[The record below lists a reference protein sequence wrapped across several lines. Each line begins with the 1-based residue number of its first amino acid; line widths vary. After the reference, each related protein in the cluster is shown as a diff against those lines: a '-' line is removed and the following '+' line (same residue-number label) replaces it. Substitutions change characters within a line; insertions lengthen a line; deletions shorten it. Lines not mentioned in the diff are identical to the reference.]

1 MIDPKNISQMSYDFE
16 TGKMT
21 MTLRKSIV
29 MDGTNRSAVSMSCT
43 YEKFVE
49 YAKKWHMAQLG

>member
-1 MIDPKNISQMSYDFE
+1 MIDPKNISQMSFDFQ

-49 YAKKWHMAQLG
+49 YVYKWRKAQVS